1 MIILKRWLFIL
12 GFSLLVNG
20 TVSSQSITRR
30 LQSAFQSFES
40 DSQLKS
46 AIASLYVIDGKTGK
60 VVYEKNST
68 IGLAPASTQKI
79 FTAGAAYEL
88 LGKDFR
94 YTTEFGYTGSIENNN
109 LNGSLYVKGS
119 GDPTLGSWRWKATS
133 EDSVINRIV
142 NAIQR
147 LNISNYNSIILD
159 TAKWEGEKIPDGWI
173 WQDIGNYYGAGAEVL
188 NWRENQYDLA
198 LRSGKNIGDPVDIV
212 SVTPRLYSYKIN
224 STAVSAAIG
233 SGDNSYIYFPL
244 SGSQGVV
251 RGTIPVGEDHFVVS
265 GAMPSP
271 QDQFIMTLVDSLSR
285 LNIRKKLETVAIN
298 QSDPDKVTLIHRE
311 QSPSLDSMIYWFLK
325 RSINLYGEALAKTIA
340 SQKSTTATTN
350 NGVNMIREFW
360 KSKGIPI
367 TEINTVD
374 GSGLSPLNRVTTH
387 AQVTVLQ
394 YAKMQ
399 PWFPG
404 FYNALPEYNG
414 MKMKS
419 GTISDVKGFCGYHTS
434 KDGNE
439 YIFSFLVNNY
449 NGPSSSLIQK
459 MYRVLDVLK

>member
-1 MIILKRWLFIL
+1 MILLNRCLLILSFSFLFI
-12 GFSLLVNG
+12 GS
-20 TVSSQSITRR
+20 VSSQSITQR
-30 LQSAFQSFES
+30 LQSAYQFFES

-60 VVYEKNST
+60 VVFEKNST

-79 FTAGAAYEL
+79 FAAAAAYEL
-88 LGKDFR
+88 LGKDFQ
-94 YTTEFGYTGSIENNN
+94 YTTEFGYSGSIENNS
-109 LNGSLYVKGS
+109 LNGSLYIKGS
-119 GDPTLGSWRWKATS
+119 GDPTLGSWRWKSTN
-133 EDSVINRIV
+133 EDSVISRIV
-142 NAIQR
+142 KAIQR
-147 LNISNYNSIILD
+147 LNIYSYKSIMLD
-159 TAKWEGEKIPDGWI
+159 TTKWEGEKIPDGWI
-173 WQDIGNYYGAGAEVL
+173 WQDIGNYYGAGAEIL

-212 SVTPRLYSYKIN
+212 SIIPRLYSYRIK
-224 STAVSAAIG
+224 STAVAAAKG

-244 SGSQGVV
+244 TGSQGIV
-251 RGTIPVGEDHFVVS
+251 RGTIPVSEDHFVVS

-271 QDQFIMTLVDSLSR
+271 QDQFVMTLVDSLSR
-285 LNIRKKLETVAIN
+285 LNIQNKSETVAIN
-298 QSDPDKVTLIHRE
+298 QSDPDKVTIIHRE

-340 SQKSTTATTN
+340 RQKSTTATTD
-350 NGVNMIREFW
+350 NGVNLIREFW
-360 KSKGIPI
+360 KSKGIPL

-387 AQVTVLQ
+387 AQVSVLQ
-394 YAKMQ
+394 YAKTQ
-399 PWFPG
+399 PWFSG
-404 FYNALPEYNG
+404 FYNALPEFNG

-419 GTISDVKGFCGYHTS
+419 GTISDVKGFCGYHKS

-449 NGPSSSLIQK
+449 NGSSSSLIQK
-459 MYRVLDVLK
+459 MYKVLDVLK